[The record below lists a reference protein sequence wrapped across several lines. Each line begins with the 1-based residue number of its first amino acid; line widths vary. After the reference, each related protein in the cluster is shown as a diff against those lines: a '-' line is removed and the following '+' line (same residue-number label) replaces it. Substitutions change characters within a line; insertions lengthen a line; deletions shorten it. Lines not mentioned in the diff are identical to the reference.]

1 MSLKIQSTKER
12 IRTKWIKY
20 MTQTETEWKN
30 DKWKEGRK
38 KALMKLIDSEY
49 ESQIENGI
57 DR

>member
-1 MSLKIQSTKER
+1 
-12 IRTKWIKY
+12 

-30 DKWKEGRK
+30 DKRKEGRK

>member
-30 DKWKEGRK
+30 DKRKEGRK